1 MLLLSFPIHYLYHL
15 VLFLQKD
22 TEEAE
27 RWLDGVRKYE
37 EGFKRYQEEARAWEE
52 ELERREEEGD
62 TLRGRSEIITLI
74 HAEQREVAQ
83 HHLAALQGKYKF
95 IPPQIVATIWLS
107 LP

>member
-1 MLLLSFPIHYLYHL
+1 MSLSFLMHGSYHL

-22 TEEAE
+22 VEEAKC
-27 RWLDGVRKYE
+27 WLDRVRKDE
-37 EGFKRYQEEARAWEE
+37 RHVLQYQERKRVWEE
-52 ELERREEEGD
+52 ELERREVERD
-62 TLRGRSEIITLI
+62 ALRGRSEIITLI

-83 HHLAALQGKYKF
+83 HHAAVLKGKYQS